1 MVRALIAIK
10 EIAKHVKVTQ
20 RVPSKVPAAH
30 APVRLLVIVSFQ
42 CAKGPIRFE
51 IQMGRPAAHAPKG
64 LGRFGLVRFEV
75 QPRLKGSDLKSSPF
89 QRACIR
95 EEHG

>member
-1 MVRALIAIK
+1 MVQAPVAIK
-10 EIAKHVKVTQ
+10 AIARLRQ
-20 RVPSKVPAAH
+20 RVPSKVPAAP

-75 QPRLKGSDLKSSPF
+75 QPRLRS
-89 QRACIR
+89 QI
-95 EEHG
+95 

>member
-1 MVRALIAIK
+1 MALALIAIK

-20 RVPSKVPAAH
+20 RVPSKVPAAP

-51 IQMGRPAAHAPKG
+51 IQMGRPAAHAPERSKA
-64 LGRFGLVRFEV
+64 
-75 QPRLKGSDLKSSPF
+75 QN
-89 QRACIR
+89 
-95 EEHG
+95 

>member
-20 RVPSKVPAAH
+20 RVPSKVPAAPAP

-64 LGRFGLVRFEV
+64 LGRFDLVRFEV
-75 QPRLKGSDLKSSPF
+75 QPRLRG
-89 QRACIR
+89 QI
-95 EEHG
+95 